1 MFKAHPQELKVQYK
15 QKQDELKKLFKA
27 PEEAIHEYV
36 KRGTLKV
43 QENLFI
49 YSETECEEENEE
61 CICLQAVHQQYMSKQ
76 VTFLS
81 HGKSERQDRFP
92 CSVFIILILIILK
105 EEGDSP
111 LYTIYIPNDCKLM
124 FQIF

>member
-43 QENLFI
+43 QENSFI
-49 YSETECEEENEE
+49 YSKTECEEENEE
-61 CICLQAVHQQYMSKQ
+61 CICLQAVHPTVHEQTSN
-76 VTFLS
+76 
-81 HGKSERQDRFP
+81 FP
-92 CSVFIILILIILK
+92 QPWK
-105 EEGDSP
+105 E
-111 LYTIYIPNDCKLM
+111 
-124 FQIF
+124 